1 MDDPRKLLVESG
13 YDALG
18 EAYADWSARVEGD
31 PRDRYL
37 DDVSRR
43 LPAGSRVL
51 DLGCGSG
58 LPSTKLVA
66 ERFEVLGVDVS
77 ATQIDCA
84 RGAGYGGFVSISVET
99 RTEGRRIPRPRA
111 GERRS

>member
-84 RGAGYGGFVSISVET
+84 RGAGVRRFRVDQRGDAH
-99 RTEGRRIPRPRA
+99 GRPADSAASSWRA
-111 GERRS
+111 S